1 MIGSTALLALA
12 FISFV
17 VYLALSKAKFHE
29 DELRHHMVTRKTW
42 LQKLKNIFFNLT
54 FIFLSIIP
62 LICAAL
68 DVTYMVV
75 GIIGEAGILSAMVIL
90 NNGRKRWEM

>member
-1 MIGSTALLALA
+1 
-12 FISFV
+12 
-17 VYLALSKAKFHE
+17 
-29 DELRHHMVTRKTW
+29 MVTRKTW